1 MVDFFKRM
9 IDFFTLGSNR
19 PIRRLVAYYLV
30 FGAVVLVLHYVF
42 PAIDRLSS
50 GERVEEVS
58 GTPEVLQDGL
68 QKATGE
74 GSKAARAPTP
84 RLDLALTTVLVV
96 AGTLALMLPVSWV
109 YMSARRT
116 RHYSQAIVQ
125 TLLILPIVVAGVI
138 LIVRNSLALAFSL
151 AGVVAAIR
159 FRTTVSDS
167 RDIVFI
173 FLAIGVGF
181 ATGVQTFT
189 VAILLSVSFNF
200 VLLLVWRYDFGRN
213 VLEPTAGSS
222 WAQPLNELAKVN
234 GGAAVPDRDLLLAL
248 TPKKV
253 DALAARFSRVRDLV
267 GPDGKKARYNA
278 VLSITTNAIR
288 DTQQKVEPVLQ
299 HVTKRWKLDEVVTN
313 AGKPSELYYL
323 LRIKKSTSPD
333 DLITEVRG
341 HAGNLVES
349 ADVEIGEGMAKDL
362 SK

>member
-1 MVDFFKRM
+1 MDFFTRM
-9 IDFFTLGSNR
+9 IDIFTLGSDR
-19 PIRRLVAYYLV
+19 PIRRLLAYYLV
-30 FGAVVLVLHYVF
+30 LGVVILILHYVM

-50 GERVEEVS
+50 GERLEEMS
-58 GTPEVLQDGL
+58 SAPELLQDGL
-68 QKATGE
+68 QKGDGAAG
-74 GSKAARAPTP
+74 KAAAKPMP

-173 FLAIGVGF
+173 FLAIAVGF

-189 VAILLSVSFNF
+189 VAILLSISFNF

-253 DALAARFSRVRDLV
+253 DLLAQRFSRVKDLV
-267 GPDGKKARYNA
+267 GSDGKKARYNA
-278 VLSITTNAIR
+278 VLSITSNDIR
-288 DTQQKVEPVLQ
+288 EAQRQVESVLQ

-313 AGKPSELYYL
+313 SGKPSELYYL
-323 LRIKKSTSPD
+323 LRIKKSTVPD
-333 DLITEVRG
+333 DVITAVRG
-341 HAGNLVES
+341 QAGNVLES
-349 ADVEIGEGMAKDL
+349 ADVEVGEALEKNIP
-362 SK
+362 K